1 MPTASLRNFSIH
13 YHDKLEYDTLVE
25 EIFKKNEYYVDLENP
40 TPEIIDCGAHI
51 GLTSLYLLSLY
62 PRAKITAIEPN
73 PANLALL
80 RENIVQN
87 GFESQVNIIPKALAS
102 FEGSV
107 PLFVNP
113 NWGVFS
119 SLKKGGWTGDSA
131 PNTVPTQ
138 TIKFSSLLNKPIDFV
153 KMDIEGV
160 ELEVLREAGSKLS
173 LISHLTLEFH
183 ETKKQK
189 LDTLL
194 KLLNPYFKNIDV
206 DKDDR
211 REKDKAN
218 QLYLITASK

>member
-1 MPTASLRNFSIH
+1 MPSATLRNFTVS
-13 YHDKLEYDTLVE
+13 YHDKLEYDTLVN

-40 TPEIIDCGAHI
+40 EPVIIDCGAHI

-62 PRAKITAIEPN
+62 PKAKITAIEPN

-80 RENIVQN
+80 RENISQN
-87 GFESQVNIIPKALAS
+87 GFESQVNILPKALAS
-102 FEGSV
+102 FEGKV

-119 SLKKGGWTGDSA
+119 SLKKGGWTGEHA
-131 PNTVPTQ
+131 PNSVPIE
-138 TIKFSSLLNKPIDFV
+138 TIKFSSLLDKPIDFV
-153 KMDIEGV
+153 KMDIEGL
-160 ELEVLREAGSKLS
+160 ELEVLREAGPKLK

-189 LDTLL
+189 VDTLV
-194 KLLNPYFKNIDV
+194 KLLQQFFKSV
-206 DKDDR
+206 EVEKDDR

-218 QLYLITASK
+218 QLYLVTAH